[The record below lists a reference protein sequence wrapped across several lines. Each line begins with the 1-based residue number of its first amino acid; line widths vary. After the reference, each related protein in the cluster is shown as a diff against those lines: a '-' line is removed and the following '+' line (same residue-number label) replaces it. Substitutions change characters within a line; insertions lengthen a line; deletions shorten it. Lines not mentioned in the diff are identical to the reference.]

1 MSAFHLQERLLEIQQ
16 RIVNAGGKN
25 VEIIAATKSQTT
37 ETLLALNEAGVSHF
51 AESYTQEFIE
61 KQSSPELQN
70 LSIQWHFVG
79 QLQSNKVR
87 QLNQCEVFL
96 FQSVDRKNLIC
107 EIGKHFP
114 GSDVLIQ
121 IDTTGNP
128 NRGGAQPDDVER
140 LTQLAIENF
149 LNPKGIMLIARV
161 GVQESIEDFKLARQ
175 IQEKMK
181 FSVLSAGMS
190 EDFELAVAEGATMVR
205 LGRALFSI

>member
-61 KQSSPELQN
+61 KQFSPELQN

-96 FQSVDRKNLIC
+96 FQSVDRENLIC